1 MNGMTGDLRRAEDRA
16 ARPGA
21 AAGDSAQGAS
31 VQSERAH
38 GASAPSDSAPSDSA
52 PSDSA
57 DSAPNSQAGALTNRL
72 AAPESR
78 AMNEQAALVRTA
90 TVKTGRPTREIAL
103 RRQEDLLE
111 CALEMFSAHG
121 FELTTIDAIAGA
133 LNMTKRTIYARY
145 KDKAAL
151 FEAAVKRAIERWFI
165 PLETLRALDT
175 GERESTLIA
184 IGRIRLGN
192 NLSAEGA
199 RLQRIV
205 TAEAFRFPE
214 VYRSYDSVTMTVIHF
229 LAEIFEKH
237 RDRERGDWFADS
249 ELAASAFLSMVN
261 APARRAILSGRTPRA
276 ASLDGYVE
284 KAVGLFL
291 NGLRPR
297 P

>member
-1 MNGMTGDLRRAEDRA
+1 MKAMTGQFRRGDDRA
-16 ARPGA
+16 AAPGA
-21 AAGDSAQGAS
+21 GPRRPAQSQPARAA
-31 VQSERAH
+31 R
-38 GASAPSDSAPSDSA
+38 
-52 PSDSA
+52 
-57 DSAPNSQAGALTNRL
+57 ALTNRL
-72 AAPESR
+72 GAPESR
-78 AMNEQAALVRTA
+78 AMNEQVTLSRTA
-90 TVKTGRPTREIAL
+90 AARTGRPTREIAL

-121 FELTTIDAIAGA
+121 FELTTIDAIAST

-165 PLETLRALDT
+165 PLETLHALDT
-175 GERESTLIA
+175 GELESTLIA
-184 IGRIRLGN
+184 IGRVRLGN
-192 NLSAEGA
+192 NLSAEGV

-214 VYRSYDSVTMTVIHF
+214 VYRSYDAVSMTVIRF
-229 LAEIFEKH
+229 LAEVFEKY
-237 RDRERGDWFADS
+237 REQEPGDWFAEP
-249 ELAASAFLSMVN
+249 ELAASAFLSVVN

-297 P
+297 T